1 MQAYFDKF
9 HFLLPVIDKLS
20 FLQRY
25 RRLMDNHGAGERG
38 GFVAV
43 VFAVFACA
51 ARFLD
56 DPRIRAEGVGKDGR
70 GTAMIF
76 YERFV
81 PVCPIAPSFC

>member
-51 ARFLD
+51 ARFVD

-70 GTAMIF
+70 GTAMVF
-76 YERFV
+76 YERSV
-81 PVCPIAPSFC
+81 PACPVPSALS

>member
-1 MQAYFDKF
+1 
-9 HFLLPVIDKLS
+9 
-20 FLQRY
+20 
-25 RRLMDNHGAGERG
+25 MDNHGAGEHG

-51 ARFLD
+51 ARFVD

-81 PVCPIAPSFC
+81 HPCPMSPSL